1 MIGVTEVAFFGNPV
15 TDVARARAFYENV
28 LGLKNT
34 MAHEIQPGLWWVEYE
49 INGMAV
55 AISNAWAPTGNSGP
69 TIALEVKD
77 LDAALAKLKELNVT
91 LTVPPMDSAVCRFF
105 GIKDP
110 DGNDIMLHQ
119 RKATCGH

>member
-1 MIGVTEVAFFGNPV
+1 MIGVTEIAFIGHPVA
-15 TDVARARAFYENV
+15 DVARARAFYENV
-28 LGLKNT
+28 IGLKPS

-49 INGMAV
+49 IGGIAL

-69 TIALEVKD
+69 TVALEVKD
-77 LDAALAKLKELNVT
+77 LDAALAKLKEHNVA
-91 LTVPPMDSAVCRFF
+91 LTVPLMDSPVCRFF

-119 RKATCGH
+119 RKTTCAH